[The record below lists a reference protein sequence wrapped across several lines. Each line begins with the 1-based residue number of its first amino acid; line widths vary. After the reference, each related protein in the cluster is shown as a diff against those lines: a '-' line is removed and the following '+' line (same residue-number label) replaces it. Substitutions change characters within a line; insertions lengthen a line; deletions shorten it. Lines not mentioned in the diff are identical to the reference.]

1 MSFRLLRGPD
11 CEEVVVMGA
20 TARQE
25 ALERLRVLAGEW
37 VVEAEFPGQGVG
49 AGRSVFEWALDG
61 QFLVQRTQA
70 PSPAPESTAIV
81 SVEPE
86 TGAYTQHYFDSR
98 GVVRLYAMTFDGE
111 VWRLLREEEDFSP
124 LSFRQRFTGRLSADG
139 DRIDGVWER
148 SKDRSAAWETDFALT
163 YRRSR

>member
-1 MSFRLLRGPD
+1 
-11 CEEVVVMGA
+11 MGA
-20 TARQE
+20 AEREE
-25 ALERLRVLAGEW
+25 ALRRLDGLVGEW
-37 VVEAEFPGQGVG
+37 VVEAEFPGQEAGS
-49 AGRSVFEWALDG
+49 GRSVFGWELG
-61 QFLVQRTQA
+61 GRFLVQRTLA
-70 PSPAPESTAIV
+70 PDPAPDSMAIV

-111 VWRLLREEEDFSP
+111 VWQLLREEEDFSP

-139 DRIDGVWER
+139 HSIHGVWEQ
-148 SKDRSAAWETDFALT
+148 SKAASAEWETDFALT

>member
-1 MSFRLLRGPD
+1 
-11 CEEVVVMGA
+11 MGA
-20 TARQE
+20 TAGQE

-37 VVEAEFPGQGVG
+37 VVEAEFPGQG
-49 AGRSVFEWALDG
+49 AASGRSVFEWDLG
-61 QFLVQRTQA
+61 GRFLVQRTQA
-70 PSPAPESTAIV
+70 PDPAPESMAIV

-111 VWRLLREEEDFSP
+111 VWQLLREEEDFSP

-139 DRIDGVWER
+139 DSIHGVWEQ
-148 SKDRSAAWETDFALT
+148 SKAASAEWETDFGLA